1 MRSVA
6 CVTTFQTVQ
15 TVFSFRRLALQEQAG
30 FRGGS
35 WSSSYAH
42 QSVRS
47 SRFPCPLAFPPHRV
61 RPLPAPPALY
71 PFRHSPTSRRS
82 RSPPVGEHDRA
93 SRGRRGAYR
102 QGGPCRSPPSLPSL
116 PRGEGHSALPPRTP
130 NRPCIGSVKRGCTRS
145 SPLPIATA
153 PLRSASPSPRSPTS
167 QQSRGAASSC
177 SGA

>member
-1 MRSVA
+1 MRVA

-15 TVFSFRRLALQEQAG
+15 KVFSFRRLALQEQAG
-30 FRGGS
+30 VRGGS

-42 QSVRS
+42 RSVRS

-71 PFRHSPTSRRS
+71 PFPHSRTSRRS
-82 RSPPVGEHDRA
+82 RPPLVREQDRA
-93 SRGRRGAYR
+93 SRGRRGIYR
-102 QGGPCRSPPSLPSL
+102 QGGTCCSPPSLPS
-116 PRGEGHSALPPRTP
+116 PTRGEGHSAFPPRTP

-145 SPLPIATA
+145 SPRPIATA
-153 PLRSASPSPRSPTS
+153 LPRSASPSPRSPTS
-167 QQSRGAASSC
+167 QQSRVAASSC